1 MFPFVQEKHQQQ
13 KDAARSIAIM
23 QGKKNDKL
31 SCLFMEKKKSFMNWE
46 EIFYF
51 YEFTCLLSAFIWITG
66 DCNKLKQTNKQK
78 NNFFYELGCLYV
90 IADHLKEGHTWGNST
105 SLWRS
110 YWTDL
115 GDIPGSLLLGNL
127 LQSHHRCHRVTQT
140 CQCHF

>member
-31 SCLFMEKKKSFMNWE
+31 SLHGKKNTTWE

-51 YEFTCLLSAFIWITG
+51 HEFTCLLSAFIWITC
-66 DCNKLKQTNKQK
+66 DCSKLKQTNKQK
-78 NNFFYELGCLYV
+78 THNFVYELSCIYV
-90 IADHLKEGHTWGNST
+90 TADHLKEGHTWGNST

-115 GDIPGSLLLGNL
+115 GDTPGSLLLGSL
-127 LQSHHRCHRVTQT
+127 LQCHYWCHTVTQT